1 MYEGREV
8 FPNAPVELVAFEV
21 RFPDSARLR
30 QPETLDALQLAL
42 EDILPIRQVQQTMT
56 LAVPLGGQVVGQQHE
71 QVTLLLDRTLTTSAT
86 IRPTALTVET
96 THYEEFDTFREVVY
110 RCMIAL
116 AEQRAAP
123 GVERVGLR
131 YVDEIRVPDPI
142 EGVESWKGW
151 VSDDLLAASRIGGHN
166 SPSMLQGA
174 MQFETGERTNLVVRY
189 ATLTGTGVVDPTLLR
204 RRHTYP
210 AGPFLVLDFDSFWQ
224 RPPDHFD
231 EFDPK
236 RIAALL
242 DTLHAPVGE
251 TFQRAITD
259 RLREVLRKQP

>member
-8 FPNAPVELVAFEV
+8 FPNAPVELVAVEV

-42 EDILPIRQVQQTMT
+42 EDILPIRQVEQTMMR
-56 LAVPLGGQVVGQQHE
+56 AVPLGGQMVSQQHE
-71 QVTLLLDRTLTTSAT
+71 QVTLLLDRTSTTSAT

-96 THYEEFDTFREVVY
+96 THYDEFDAFREVVH

-116 AEQRAAP
+116 AKQRAAP

-131 YVDEIRVPDPI
+131 YVDEIRIPDPI
-142 EGVESWKGW
+142 EDVESWTGW
-151 VSDDLLAASRIGGHN
+151 VSDDLLAASRLGGPN
-166 SPSMLQGA
+166 PPSMLQGTI
-174 MQFETGERTNLVVRY
+174 QFETGERTNLVVRY

-204 RRHTYP
+204 RRHTYL
-210 AGPFLVLDFDSFWQ
+210 AGPFLVLDFDSYWQ
-224 RPPDHFD
+224 RPPDRLD
-231 EFDPK
+231 EFEPE
-236 RIAALL
+236 RIMTLL
-242 DTLHAPVGE
+242 DKLHAPVGE

-259 RLREVLRKQP
+259 RLREVLRKQL